1 VTDGT
6 ARAGGDA
13 RPVTQLRATGPM
25 GRAAGW
31 VAALAGWRRQGLA
44 GLLGAMA
51 ALALPPSYAVPFLL
65 VAFTGLLWLIDASRN
80 GRAAGWIG
88 WWFGFG
94 YFVVGLYW
102 IGISMLID
110 PARFGWMIPFAVGGL
125 SAVEALFPA
134 LAALVTWRLAAP
146 GLGRV
151 LMLAASWTLAEWL
164 RGIAFSGFPWNLLGS
179 VWVFSDAMIQVTAIV
194 GTLGLGLLTVIV
206 AAMPALLVTPGASPQ
221 RHRRWRPVIAAAAL
235 LLAVWL
241 FGVVRLS
248 GAAAGV
254 VPGVVLRIVQ
264 PDIAQTLKWRR
275 DRLDRNFRDTLTLS
289 EGPGRDKISAVIWPE
304 TAAPYVLSV
313 RPRRRLEIAA
323 ATPPGGVLIT
333 GAVRTTAPGAR
344 PFRIWNSLYAIDDK
358 GRIRGVYDKNKLVPF
373 GEYIPFRG
381 VLKRLG
387 LSKLTPGALDF
398 TAGKGRRTL
407 RLPGLPPAAALICY
421 EVIFSGRVV
430 NAEDRPDWLIN
441 ITNDAWF
448 GDSSGPYQHFAAAR
462 LRAVEEGLPLV
473 RAANTGISGV
483 IDGYGRVTARLG
495 LGRRGILDAPL
506 PKKVKNQTFFS
517 RYGMIIPLISAVLI
531 GGMGGFVSGSHRR
544 WIQRDAA
551 PNRSP

>member
-1 VTDGT
+1 MTDGS
-6 ARAGGDA
+6 ARAGGDGDA
-13 RPVTQLRATGPM
+13 RPITAALTTGPM
-25 GRAAGW
+25 DRAAGW
-31 VAALAGWRRQGLA
+31 VTALVGWRRQGLA

-51 ALALPPSYAVPFLL
+51 ALALPPSYAVPLL
-65 VAFTGLLWLIDASRN
+65 FFAFTGLLWLIDSSRT

-102 IGISMLID
+102 IGISMLTD
-110 PARFGWMIPFAVGGL
+110 PARFGWMIPFAVGGI

-134 LAALVTWRLAAP
+134 LAALATWRLTAP

-151 LMLAASWTLAEWL
+151 LMLAATWTLAEWL

-179 VWVFSDAMIQVTAIV
+179 VWVFSDAMIQVAAV
-194 GTLGLGLLTVIV
+194 AGTLGLSLLTVIV
-206 AAMPALLVTPGASPQ
+206 AAMPALLAGRGASRP

-241 FGVVRLS
+241 FGVARLF
-248 GAAAGV
+248 GAEAGS

-264 PDIAQTLKWRR
+264 PNIAQTLKWRR
-275 DRLDRNFRDTLTLS
+275 DRLDRNFRETLALS
-289 EGPGRDKISAVIWPE
+289 EAPGRDRVTHIIWPE
-304 TAAPYVLSV
+304 TAAPYVLSA

-323 ATPPGGVLIT
+323 ATPAGGVLIT
-333 GAVRTTAPGAR
+333 GAVRTTARGAR

-373 GEYIPFRG
+373 GEYVPFRRI
-381 VLKRLG
+381 LNRLG
-387 LSKLTPGALDF
+387 LSKLTPGAIDF
-398 TAGKGRRTL
+398 TAGEGRRTL
-407 RLPGLPPAAALICY
+407 RLPGLPPASALICY

-448 GDSSGPYQHFAAAR
+448 GNSSGPYQHFAAAR

-495 LGRRGILDAPL
+495 LGRRGILDAVL
-506 PKKVKNQTFFS
+506 PKKAKNMTFFS
-517 RYGMIIPLISAVLI
+517 RYGMIIPLMSAVLI
-531 GGMGGFVSGSHRR
+531 GGMGGLVSGSHRR
-544 WIQRDAA
+544 RI
-551 PNRSP
+551 